1 MQTVHL
7 GLSDIRVSR
16 LGLGAM
22 GMSEFYGVRDDVR
35 STATIHRAI
44 DEGINFFD
52 TADMY
57 GPFHNEE
64 LLGEAI
70 KGKRDAVI
78 VATKFGIV
86 RGPNGDFLGLSND
99 PEYIRQSI
107 EGSLKRLNIDT
118 IDLYYMHRRDPEVP
132 LEESVGAMAKLVEE
146 GKVRYLGLSEVSAET
161 LVRANDIHPIV
172 ALQSEYSLWTTDIEP
187 EVIPAV
193 KEIGAT
199 LVAYCPLGRGFLT
212 GSFKRQE
219 DIPEDDWRRTN
230 PRLEGENF
238 KKNMA
243 IVNAAK
249 EIADPKGATPG
260 QVALAWLLAKGE
272 YVVPIFGTTRTD
284 HLLENIGALDLQLSA
299 AAIEKLNGLSIL
311 VSGLRYREEGMSRL
325 YG

>member
-1 MQTVHL
+1 M
-7 GLSDIRVSR
+7 
-16 LGLGAM
+16 
-22 GMSEFYGVRDDVR
+22 
-35 STATIHRAI
+35 
-44 DEGINFFD
+44 DEGLNFFD

-64 LLGEAI
+64 LLGKAI
-70 KGKRDAVI
+70 TGRRDRVV

-86 RGPNGDFLGLSND
+86 RGPNGEFLGLSND
-99 PEYIRQSI
+99 PEYIRQSV

-132 LEESVGAMAKLVEE
+132 LEESVGAMAGLVKE

-161 LVRANDIHPIV
+161 LIRANDIHPIV

-187 EVIPAV
+187 EVIPAA

-212 GSFKRQE
+212 GSFKRLE
-219 DIPEDDWRRTN
+219 DIPEGDWRRTN

-249 EIADPKGATPG
+249 EIADAKGATPG
-260 QVALAWLLAKGE
+260 QVALAWLLGKGD
-272 YVVPIFGTTRTD
+272 YVLPLFGTTRTD

-299 AAIEKLNGLSIL
+299 AAIEKLNGLSTL

>member
-1 MQTVHL
+1 
-7 GLSDIRVSR
+7 
-16 LGLGAM
+16 
-22 GMSEFYGVRDDVR
+22 MSEFYGVRDDVR

-86 RGPNGDFLGLSND
+86 RGPNGEFLGLSND

-187 EVIPAV
+187 EVISAV

>member
-1 MQTVHL
+1 
-7 GLSDIRVSR
+7 
-16 LGLGAM
+16 M
-22 GMSEFYGVRDDVR
+22 GMSEFYGARDDAR

-44 DEGINFFD
+44 EEGINFFD

-64 LLGEAI
+64 LLGKAI
-70 KGKRDAVI
+70 KGRRDKVV

-86 RGPNGDFLGLSND
+86 RGTNGEFLGLSND
-99 PEYIRQSI
+99 TDYIRQAV

-132 LEESVGAMAKLVEE
+132 LEESVGAMAQLVEE

-161 LVRANDIHPIV
+161 LLKANEIHPIA
-172 ALQSEYSLWTTDIEP
+172 ALQSEYSLWSTDIEP

-193 KEIGAT
+193 KQIGAT

-212 GSFKRQE
+212 GSFKRAE
-219 DIPEDDWRRTN
+219 DIPEGDWRRTN

-238 KKNMA
+238 KRNMA
-243 IVNAAK
+243 IVDAAK
-249 EIADPKGATPG
+249 EIADTKGAMPG

-272 YVVPIFGTTRTD
+272 YVVPIFGTTRTH
-284 HLLENIGALDLQLSA
+284 HLVENIGALDLQLSA
-299 AAIEKLNGLSIL
+299 AKVERLNGLSAL
-311 VSGLRYREEGMSRL
+311 VSGLRYHEEGMSRL

>member
-86 RGPNGDFLGLSND
+86 RGPNGEFLGLSND

-187 EVIPAV
+187 EVISAV